1 VIVYRCKRCGYTLH
15 VFPRVG
21 SPRLLP
27 TPSEVIAMVGGFC
40 PRCGRRL
47 QKPTIDDVVIRPLS
61 ESERALQ
68 EKCAVWPEKCVEM
81 LSGVA
86 GDAVLQAV

>member
-1 VIVYRCKRCGYTLH
+1 MIVYRCKGCGYVLYM
-15 VFPRVG
+15 FPRVG
-21 SPRLLP
+21 RYGGLP

-47 QKPTIDDVVIRPLS
+47 QKPSIDDVVVRPLKPD
-61 ESERALQ
+61 ERALQ
-68 EKCAVWPEKCVEM
+68 EKCAARPEKCVEM

-86 GDAVLQAV
+86 TP